1 MDALCLLCMLNTVM
15 DSIPSYVINNEATT
29 LMSVHYSL
37 GLLIVIIFHY
47 KKATKIVANP
57 PTDMLFPV
65 VF

>member
-29 LMSVHYSL
+29 LMSVHYSF
-37 GLLIVIIFHY
+37 GLLIVIIFRY